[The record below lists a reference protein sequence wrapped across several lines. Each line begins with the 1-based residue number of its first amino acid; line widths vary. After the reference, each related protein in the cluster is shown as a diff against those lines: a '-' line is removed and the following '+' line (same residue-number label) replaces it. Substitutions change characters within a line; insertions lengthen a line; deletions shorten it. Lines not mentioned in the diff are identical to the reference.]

1 MFDKIIHT
9 AIQKL
14 RYKIC
19 TYLKLNAQFCAIQ
32 RGKHKGRVK
41 MSIVNGESICQV
53 AIIVKDVEETAR
65 QYAELFGV
73 PVPEVIQVPPEEIAH
88 TKYRGAPT
96 FTRAKIAVFRL
107 GQVALELTQPDL
119 EPSSWKEFLDKKG
132 EGVHH
137 ISFMT
142 SDRDKVVD
150 YFEKNDMPVRH
161 YGEYPGGNYTIFDS
175 FDKFKVLIQVK
186 YKPDSK

>member
-1 MFDKIIHT
+1 
-9 AIQKL
+9 
-14 RYKIC
+14 
-19 TYLKLNAQFCAIQ
+19 
-32 RGKHKGRVK
+32 

-73 PVPEVIQVPPEEIAH
+73 PVPELIQVPPEEIAH
-88 TKYRGAPT
+88 TKYRGVPS

-107 GQVALELTQPDL
+107 GQVVLELTQPDL
-119 EPSSWKEFLDKKG
+119 EPSSWKELLDNKG

-142 SDRDKVVD
+142 NDRDKVVD

-175 FDKFKVLIQVK
+175 EDKFKVLIQVK
-186 YKPDSK
+186 YKPDGK